1 MGEDVDK
8 QLVSELLQLCQKRW
22 VSDTTGDNVVEKL
35 EYLILNAIPEEYAL
49 ATGYHFVSTL
59 RPRGLFMRCSSDG
72 FDAKLVYDY
81 NVVVEVVASNN
92 TVKSVRVRTIE
103 DLIPCC

>member
-1 MGEDVDK
+1 MDK
-8 QLVSELLQLCQKRW
+8 QLVNELLQLCQKRW
-22 VSDTTGDNVVEKL
+22 VSDTTGSNVMDRL

-59 RPRGLFMRCSSDG
+59 RPRGLFMRCSNEG
-72 FDAKLVYDY
+72 FDAKLIYDY
-81 NVVVEVVASNN
+81 NVVVEIIASNGV
-92 TVKSVRVRTIE
+92 VKSVRVRTVE